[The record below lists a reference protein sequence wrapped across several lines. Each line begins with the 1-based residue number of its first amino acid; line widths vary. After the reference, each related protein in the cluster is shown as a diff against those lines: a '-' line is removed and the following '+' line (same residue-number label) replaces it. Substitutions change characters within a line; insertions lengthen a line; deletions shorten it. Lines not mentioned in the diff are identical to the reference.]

1 MNQQGF
7 IMEIVDDRTAKLKM
21 QRHSACLVEKCATTN
36 SAESKEIL
44 VEVDNTIGAKVG
56 DHVEVSMDNMNV
68 LKGCNGLYN
77 TSYSTSCR
85 NNRDLLYIGGNWNDN
100 WS

>member
-1 MNQQGF
+1 MLLCG
-7 IMEIVDDRTAKLKM
+7 
-21 QRHSACLVEKCATTN
+21 KCATTN

-68 LKGCNGLYN
+68 LKAAVMAYIIPLIALLVG
-77 TSYSTSCR
+77 
-85 NNRDLLYIGGNWNDN
+85 NNRDLIIYWGQLE
-100 WS
+100 